1 MSEGG
6 AAPESAGKANRV
18 TGVFVFMM
26 GAGMILDVHAM
37 WVGVPLSIVGAVTFA
52 WGLLQIRIEEAATPA
67 ACPRLEE
74 TESRP

>member
-1 MSEGG
+1 MPDRD
-6 AAPESAGKANRV
+6 AAPESAGKAKRV

-26 GAGMILDVHAM
+26 GAGMILDVHIM
-37 WVGVPLSIVGAVTFA
+37 WLGVPLSIAGALTFA
-52 WGLLQIRIEEAATPA
+52 VGLLQTRIEEPVAPA